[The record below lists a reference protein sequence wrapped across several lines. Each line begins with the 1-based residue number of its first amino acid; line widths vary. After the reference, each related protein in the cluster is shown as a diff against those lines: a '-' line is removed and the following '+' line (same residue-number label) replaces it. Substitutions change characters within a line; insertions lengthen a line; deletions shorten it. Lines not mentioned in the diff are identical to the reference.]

1 MCSLS
6 QLGEVLAGDALH
18 KVDQWFGERGVLGL
32 LFRSGILEKAFAT
45 FNERLL
51 SLLAVCPTSAPNC
64 PTYHL
69 PPAPSKPAVFG
80 QPTMSSADWDNMLW
94 ETRMGL
100 AAGDLVCS
108 VCVLLEGLTTLNK
121 ALLTKIH
128 PLLTNASVLGCL
140 RAFVS
145 HSQQQCLSVFSS
157 SWLHG
162 MYHLVK
168 VFTALIT
175 ANEECAQRDVVTL
188 YHCVAFHL
196 LPTLPA
202 GAEDQLMNLLQNVV
216 FNPLYY
222 WEFREDAKAEL
233 LESCAGRMSMRGS
246 AASVTGKSNKTTAEI
261 LEDGAIHLTDIQ
273 TELTRTL
280 KKICVSEAALNK
292 SKIQSECRIL
302 GITSLLL
309 PTTSPILPQDWMFLP
324 VVHLYNASIERS
336 NESLDSSPEVVSCVH
351 RVLQFVLLLECLRP
365 TAMECVKVTDKF
377 ARLMCVFLAGSDLF
391 LNVDIHSCLSS
402 LLDAY
407 VSPGNLHEWDSFSP
421 STAGVSSFHDLYTE
435 FVSQFSAVSYGDGLF
450 ASYLLMPLQQKCTLE
465 LRRLVW
471 GEFSHVLRLIS
482 LTENDIPVPI
492 ERFLYPVETDPEM
505 LALYKRALGTDK
517 LRESRS
523 PFLYKI
529 AIHHLDSTVGQTM
542 SSMS

>member
-1 MCSLS
+1 VTSDLADEGKQCRCALIGTLTAGINVCAFQKEDLKIPGSEDVRPQPVLGWDYAEGVVDTVVSLTGS
-6 QLGEVLAGDALH
+6 LLQNLSFDKVMDVQLLSCMLGLMATYATSLHKKLGEVLAGDALH

-377 ARLMCVFLAGSDLF
+377 ARLMCVFLAGCQVQANEYYYQTCDC
-391 LNVDIHSCLSS
+391 H
-402 LLDAY
+402 
-407 VSPGNLHEWDSFSP
+407 
-421 STAGVSSFHDLYTE
+421 T
-435 FVSQFSAVSYGDGLF
+435 QF
-450 ASYLLMPLQQKCTLE
+450 ASSSGSVHIM
-465 LRRLVW
+465 
-471 GEFSHVLRLIS
+471 F
-482 LTENDIPVPI
+482 
-492 ERFLYPVETDPEM
+492 
-505 LALYKRALGTDK
+505 
-517 LRESRS
+517 
-523 PFLYKI
+523 PFMEGI
-529 AIHHLDSTVGQTM
+529 A
-542 SSMS
+542 